1 MFVVHSTPPGPN
13 LAVNHCP
20 RATRPGCCAF
30 YRTKGLFCHSLSFSF
45 CICLSKGSPREH
57 KYMSLGF
64 PRRRGSFGL
73 RCADIFSILSR
84 VRDLSS
90 NAMILLVNHYPK
102 KRAII
107 MVIILPRPHTHTPH
121 QCPCQGDTP
130 NVSKAHLLGNHFQR
144 KSASLFAFMAV
155 RAHDDDRVG
164 AA

>member
-1 MFVVHSTPPGPN
+1 MLEGSSRRRQNCALLARVVRAAGKGAADE
-13 LAVNHCP
+13 LAP
-20 RATRPGCCAF
+20 
-30 YRTKGLFCHSLSFSF
+30 SSFSF